1 MINDKTIEITEKAS
15 KDFPV
20 LYGVQEKHALV
31 HKVIELT
38 LEEAEKAVDRTNLNE
53 KTYTT
58 YDKDNLDF
66 CKSQVKK
73 EIKLILE

>member
-1 MINDKTIEITEKAS
+1 MINDKTIEITEKAL

-20 LYGVQEKHALV
+20 TNTMKYGFAQ
-31 HKVIELT
+31 KVIELT

-73 EIKLILE
+73 EIKLILK